1 MDKDLTKHTDTD
13 TDIDTDI
20 DIDTGSDTGSDTPTW
35 DVVVVGAG
43 SAGLQAAQTLGR
55 MHRSTLVV
63 GTDRYRND
71 PTGHMHNFL
80 GHDGAP
86 PAELRTAARKDVEAY
101 ADVELRD
108 AEVLRISG
116 EAGDFLV
123 ELAGEDPVR
132 ARRVL
137 LASGVHDTLPDVPGV
152 AEEFGDLVAHCP
164 FCHGHEFSGT
174 RVGILGS
181 AAHVAAMASM
191 VGPIASEV
199 VVLAHGDVLD
209 DATATTLERL
219 GVPVVPGR
227 VAAVRREGD
236 GLVVDVEDSDSVAL
250 GGLFVKT
257 DWALAAPHAA
267 QLGVELSEMGA
278 VVVDAFGRTSV
289 PGVYAAGDM
298 AQGPG
303 LPMPMA
309 SVLVAAS
316 AGLLAAAAC
325 VQDAAL
331 ERIA

>member
-1 MDKDLTKHTDTD
+1 MN
-13 TDIDTDI
+13 DIH
-20 DIDTGSDTGSDTPTW
+20 
-35 DVVVVGAG
+35 DVAVIGAG

-55 MHRSTLVV
+55 MHQRTVV
-63 GTDRYRND
+63 LGTDRYRND

-86 PAELRTAARKDVEAY
+86 PAELRTAARKDAEAY
-101 ADVELRD
+101 DDVHFRD
-108 AEVLRISG
+108 DEVLRVSG
-116 EAGDFLV
+116 GLGGFVLEI
-123 ELAGEDPVR
+123 AGEEPVH

-137 LASGVHDTLPDVPGV
+137 LASGVRDTPPDVPGV

-164 FCHGHEFSGT
+164 FCHGHEFAGT

-181 AAHVAAMASM
+181 APHVAAMASM
-191 VGPIASEV
+191 VGPVAREV
-199 VVLAHGDVLD
+199 VVLAHGGDLD
-209 DATATTLERL
+209 DATTASLARL
-219 GVPVVPGR
+219 GVPVVAGAV
-227 VAAVRREGD
+227 VAVHREGD
-236 GLVVDVEDSDSVAL
+236 GLVVDVAGAEPVAL

-257 DWALAAPHAA
+257 DWALAAPHAS
-267 QLGVELSEMGA
+267 QLGLELSEMGA

-298 AQGPG
+298 AQAPG

-316 AGLLAAAAC
+316 GGLVAAAAC

-331 ERIA
+331 ARIA

>member
-1 MDKDLTKHTDTD
+1 MN
-13 TDIDTDI
+13 DIH
-20 DIDTGSDTGSDTPTW
+20 
-35 DVVVVGAG
+35 DVAVIGAG

-55 MHRSTLVV
+55 MHQRTLVL

-86 PAELRTAARKDVEAY
+86 PAELRTAARKDAEAY
-101 ADVELRD
+101 DDVRFRD
-108 AEVLRISG
+108 AEVLRVSG
-116 EAGDFLV
+116 ELGGFVL
-123 ELAGEDPVR
+123 ELAGEEPVH

-137 LASGVHDTLPDVPGV
+137 LASGVRDTLPAVPGV

-164 FCHGHEFSGT
+164 FCHGHEFAGR

-181 AAHVAAMASM
+181 APHVAAMASM
-191 VGPIASEV
+191 VRPIAREV
-199 VVLAHGDVLD
+199 VVLAHGGEVDE
-209 DATATTLERL
+209 ATTTSLARL
-219 GVPVVPGR
+219 AVPVVPGP
-227 VAAVRREGD
+227 VTAVRRGGD
-236 GLVVDVEDSDSVAL
+236 GLVVDVADSEPVAL

-267 QLGVELSEMGA
+267 QLGVELSETGA
-278 VVVDAFGRTSV
+278 VLVDAFGRTSV

-298 AQGPG
+298 AQAPG

-316 AGLLAAAAC
+316 SGLVAAAAC

-331 ERIA
+331 ARLA

>member
-1 MDKDLTKHTDTD
+1 MKDTH
-13 TDIDTDI
+13 DIY
-20 DIDTGSDTGSDTPTW
+20 
-35 DVVVVGAG
+35 DVAVIGAG

-55 MHRSTLVV
+55 MHQRTLVL

-86 PAELRTAARKDVEAY
+86 PAELRTAARKDAEAY
-101 ADVELRD
+101 DDVEVREV
-108 AEVLRISG
+108 EVLRVSG
-116 EAGDFLV
+116 ELGAFVL
-123 ELAGEDPVR
+123 ELAGEEPVH

-137 LASGVHDTLPDVPGV
+137 LASGVRDTLPDVPGV

-164 FCHGHEFSGT
+164 FCHGHEFAGT
-174 RVGILGS
+174 RIGILGS
-181 AAHVAAMASM
+181 APHVAAMASM
-191 VGPIASEV
+191 VGPIAREV
-199 VVLAHGDVLD
+199 VVLAHGAELD
-209 DATATTLERL
+209 DTTAASLHRL
-219 GVPVVPGR
+219 GVPVVPGA
-227 VAAVRREGD
+227 VAAVRRGGD
-236 GLVVDVEDSDSVAL
+236 GLVVDVAGSEPVAL

-257 DWALAAPHAA
+257 DWALAAPHAV

-309 SVLVAAS
+309 SVLVAA
-316 AGLLAAAAC
+316 AGGLVAAAAC

-331 ERIA
+331 ARIA